1 MFKSDSLLGC
11 CTAMTVTVEVKER
24 RIKRLQMNLGGR
36 GHGLLKPSRN
46 VIVEVEQKSSYA
58 LRESA

>member
-1 MFKSDSLLGC
+1 
-11 CTAMTVTVEVKER
+11 MTVTVEVKER